1 LNFEITDNLHTYFA
15 IRKSLINF
23 LEQDLGTGDITS
35 NYIIEPNTFASAE
48 LICKS
53 EEPATVAG
61 LEEAGIL
68 FEICGCTL
76 QTFKRDGER
85 VDKGC
90 VVMKVIGLAR
100 SILKAER
107 TALNLIMRMSG
118 IATETRKVIELV
130 RKVNK
135 STRIACTRKTA
146 SGLSYFDKKAVE
158 LGGGWSHR
166 MRLDDMVLIK
176 DNHLVLNPSIE
187 DSARLATEKT
197 RGGLLLECEVKNLA
211 ELCCAIR
218 VDIDIIMLDNFS
230 LEQAKAAMST
240 LMNLAHPK
248 KIMIEMSGGIG
259 LQNILS
265 YAQLNPDII
274 SLGYITHSPKAIDFS
289 LKIINDGGTNLYKGL
304 SC

>member
-1 LNFEITDNLHTYFA
+1 VKSEITDNLQTYLS

-35 NYIIEPNTFASAE
+35 NCIIEPNTTASAE
-48 LICKS
+48 LICKT

-68 FEICGCTL
+68 FDVCGCTV
-76 QTFKRDGER
+76 QTFKRDGEK
-85 VDKGC
+85 VGKGC
-90 VVMKVIGLAR
+90 VVMKVFGLAR

-107 TALNLIMRMSG
+107 IALNLIMRMSG
-118 IATETRKVIELV
+118 IATETHKAIELI

-146 SGLSYFDKKAVE
+146 AGLSYFDKKAVE

-176 DNHLVLNPSIE
+176 DNHLVLNPSIG
-187 DSARLATEKT
+187 DSARLASKKT
-197 RGGLLLECEVKNLA
+197 CGALLLECEVKNLT
-211 ELCCAIR
+211 ELWSAIAA
-218 VDIDIIMLDNFS
+218 DLDIIMLDNFS
-230 LEQAKAAMST
+230 LEQAEAAMST
-240 LMNLAHPK
+240 LMNIKHRK

-259 LQNILS
+259 LQNMLS

-274 SLGYITHSPKAIDFS
+274 SLGYITHSPRAIDFS
-289 LKIINDGGTNLYKGL
+289 LKIINHQG
-304 SC
+304 